1 MLFRK
6 RIFKL
11 RLKKSPIN
19 IFANDSH
26 IKRKSLIARI
36 SNASTQMKDLS
47 FSHGAIQVW
56 RPPPSGAWVRR
67 VGTVASTPATSYRAM
82 QPDGRVG
89 HIRHRP
95 QETRAAPAARRAAH
109 QAQPT
114 ATPTAAV
121 ADNAAREGS
130 TSGAQQRARRGTEK
144 NLAGSRARRA
154 RAAQGSGGR
163 VKIL

>member
-1 MLFRK
+1 MCTHPAAEQMLFRK

-89 HIRHRP
+89 HIRHRL

-114 ATPTAAV
+114 ATPTVYSYSGRQSGPRGHHKRSSA
-121 ADNAAREGS
+121 ESS
-130 TSGAQQRARRGTEK
+130 TRHAKELG
-144 NLAGSRARRA
+144 
-154 RAAQGSGGR
+154 
-163 VKIL
+163 